1 MAAPN
6 IVVILTDDQ
15 DNTGSMAHMPKVL
28 IESRDDKSTRAARYT
43 EVRTAT
49 KKYVR
54 HKDGSEELFDLAA
67 DPYELQDQAGDASYA
82 GDLAT
87 LRSIEQGLK
96 SCAGETCWMP

>member
-67 DPYELQDQAGDASYA
+67 DPYELQDQAGD
-82 GDLAT
+82 LAT